1 MGESDI
7 LDDSKFTRLNS
18 LIIDAFGRLERLS
31 NKNVVLFL
39 FLFTFT
45 ISAPML
51 IGFEMNDDPSREGN
65 KDIDIFRDR
74 AQTILDGDLLYRDTE
89 MVTVSPPVINYLFTP
104 VLILGD
110 TLLIWCSWF
119 AFFLFLTSVVLFF
132 FLEPWFDRR
141 LAIAG
146 SMIYSSSPFGQITS
160 IAMLQDD
167 AIIVA
172 FLALSLL
179 LLSRKRWYLA
189 AASLGLGTLTKLFP
203 ALCSPFAVLGPE
215 NWKSR
220 IYAALIGLG
229 VGLLISLP
237 FLLYAYSDFTQFI
250 EFYLFG
256 TQPVSDTQISN
267 PVSSTEQRGM
277 SFWRFMGETIYFVP
291 STVLHIA
298 MLGSLFATWIAVH
311 QRKLNIPAAFSLSI
325 LSIFIFYS
333 KIHYG
338 YHLMALLVLIP
349 WALHDGRRM
358 WGLFGIS
365 FIAGVVHLA
374 WRDNLFTDNS
384 WVHVAFAFLVWVYW
398 IYWAKIILQ
407 NPDFTQQKEAR
418 SRESVLVACGW
429 IVLLSLVY
437 SLQVGIISAL
447 N

>member
-7 LDDSKFTRLNS
+7 LDDSRFTRLNS

-203 ALCSPFAVLGPE
+203 ALCSPLAVLGPE
-215 NWKSR
+215 KWKSR

-291 STVLHIA
+291 STVLHLA

-333 KIHYG
+333 KD
-338 YHLMALLVLIP
+338 L
-349 WALHDGRRM
+349 
-358 WGLFGIS
+358 
-365 FIAGVVHLA
+365 
-374 WRDNLFTDNS
+374 
-384 WVHVAFAFLVWVYW
+384 
-398 IYWAKIILQ
+398 
-407 NPDFTQQKEAR
+407 
-418 SRESVLVACGW
+418 
-429 IVLLSLVY
+429 
-437 SLQVGIISAL
+437 
-447 N
+447 

>member
-1 MGESDI
+1 MGEV
-7 LDDSKFTRLNS
+7 DDLGVGKVTRVNS

-31 NKNVVLFL
+31 NTKVVVFL

-51 IGFEMNDDPSREGN
+51 IGFEIGDDPSREEN
-65 KDIDIFRDR
+65 KDLKIFRDR

-89 MVTVSPPVINYLFTP
+89 RVTVSPPVINYLFTP
-104 VLILGD
+104 VLLLGD

-146 SMIYSSSPFGQITS
+146 SMIYSSSPFGQFTS

-189 AASLGLGTLTKLFP
+189 AASLGVGTLTKFFP

-215 NWKSR
+215 NWESK

-229 VGLLISLP
+229 IGIFISMP

-256 TQPVSDTQISN
+256 TQPISDTQISN
-267 PVSSTEQRGM
+267 TVSSTEQRGM

-291 STVLHIA
+291 SVVLHLA
-298 MLGSLFATWIAVH
+298 MLISVCATWVAVQ
-311 QRKLNIPAAFSLSI
+311 QRQLNIPAAFSLSI

-338 YHLMALLVLIP
+338 YHMMALLVLIP
-349 WALHDGRRM
+349 WALHDGKRL

-384 WVHVAFAFLVWVYW
+384 WVHVAFAFLLWLYW
-398 IYWAKIILQ
+398 IFWAKTILQ
-407 NPDFTQQKEAR
+407 HPDFTDLNDAR
-418 SRESVLVACGW
+418 SQESVLVACGW
-429 IVLLSLVY
+429 IVVLSLVY
-437 SLQVGIISAL
+437 SLQVGVISAL
-447 N
+447 G